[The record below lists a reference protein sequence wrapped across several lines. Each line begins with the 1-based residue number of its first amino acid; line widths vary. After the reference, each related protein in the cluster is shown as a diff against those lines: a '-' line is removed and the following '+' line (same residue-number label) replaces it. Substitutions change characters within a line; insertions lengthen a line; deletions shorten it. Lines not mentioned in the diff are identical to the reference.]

1 MENEQIKS
9 CRAQF
14 VIFKEHGEQLQ
25 QNIDAEAL
33 CIIDTPNG
41 IQLKPYCVLPRSTIC
56 GFVPI
61 NFAVAL
67 SHDYGD
73 NSISADIIKFHKDR
87 VLEDGYILY
96 AMDTP
101 VFAVDNK
108 GLGKSDTKLYK
119 EAIDFLRDI
128 LGHRFNTEKLH
139 IRYL

>member
-9 CRAQF
+9 CIAQF
-14 VIFKEHGEQLQ
+14 VIFKEHGEQLP

-41 IQLKPYCVLPRSTIC
+41 IQMQPHLALPQPMIC
-56 GFVPI
+56 KYIPI
-61 NFAVAL
+61 NFAIAT

-73 NSISADIIKFHKDR
+73 SIATDGIKLHKNKT
-87 VLEDGYILY
+87 LEDGYILY

>member
-9 CRAQF
+9 CRAQL
-14 VIFKEHGEQLQ
+14 VIFKEHGEQLL

-33 CIIDTPNG
+33 CIINTPNG
-41 IQLKPYCVLPRSTIC
+41 IQMKPYCVLPKSTIC

-96 AMDTP
+96 ALDTP

-108 GLGKSDTKLYK
+108 GLGKSDTKLYE
-119 EAIDFLRDI
+119 EAIDFLRVT
-128 LGHRFNTEKLH
+128 LGARINANKLD

>member
-9 CRAQF
+9 CRAQL
-14 VIFKEHGEQLQ
+14 VIFKEHGEQIL

-33 CIIDTPNG
+33 CIINTPNG
-41 IQLKPYCVLPRSTIC
+41 IQMKPYCVLSKSTIC

-96 AMDTP
+96 ALDTP

-108 GLGKSDTKLYK
+108 GLGKSDTKLYE
-119 EAIDFLRDI
+119 EAIDFLRVT
-128 LGHRFNTEKLH
+128 LGARINANKLD

>member
-9 CRAQF
+9 CRAQL
-14 VIFKEHGEQLQ
+14 VIFKEHGEQLP

-41 IQLKPYCVLPRSTIC
+41 IQMKHRFALPQPMIYK
-56 GFVPI
+56 FIPI
-61 NFAVAL
+61 NFAIATSL
-67 SHDYGD
+67 DCGDLIATYG
-73 NSISADIIKFHKDR
+73 IKLHRSKT
-87 VLEDGYILY
+87 LEDGYILY
-96 AMDTP
+96 ALDTP

-108 GLGKSDTKLYK
+108 GLGKSDTKLY
-119 EAIDFLRDI
+119 EEDIDFLRDI